1 MPFGLSCGS
10 RYASES
16 WMPSAEAVSCSVCIL
31 SIFHKG
37 TQFTDIPPVTVAET
51 SLLLVNL
58 SKSGGLAACGGIIFV
73 LKQAVMKRIITIAIA
88 LIAGLSG
95 ASAQDILGKWKLDD
109 GTAIVEIIRNG
120 NVYDGKIVWLE
131 EPFEKDGTPAVD
143 SKNPDKSLRSRELMG
158 LKMLIGL
165 KDLGE
170 EYGQG
175 QIYDPGNGKTY
186 HCSMKVQGDVLKVR
200 GSLDKKGLLGRTMD
214 WFRVQ

>member
-1 MPFGLSCGS
+1 M
-10 RYASES
+10 
-16 WMPSAEAVSCSVCIL
+16 
-31 SIFHKG
+31 
-37 TQFTDIPPVTVAET
+37 
-51 SLLLVNL
+51 VNL
-58 SKSGGLAACGGIIFV
+58 SKPGGLAACGGIIFV

-131 EPFEKDGTPAVD
+131 ELTDKNGAPVRDD
-143 SKNPDKSLRSRELMG
+143 KNPDKSLRSRELMG